1 MPQFDIASFF
11 PQIVFFA
18 GIFLIFYI
26 FLVKIVLP
34 KIGQNLK
41 LNKKLGE
48 VYSVFSSKGLKDINL
63 LSFIYKPSEILS
75 YLIYRETACL
85 IFLNKFVNILTL
97 SYLSSF
103 KWLVKTHQKD
113 QKVRL
118 FEINRI
124 YFKTLDDV
132 YGSNS
137 LSSKA

>member
-103 KWLVKTHQKD
+103 K
-113 QKVRL
+113 
-118 FEINRI
+118 
-124 YFKTLDDV
+124 
-132 YGSNS
+132 
-137 LSSKA
+137 